1 MHCISKIEM
10 VCNIKLQ
17 LVSFLCT
24 AGGRANWNNSCG
36 KSLYKLN
43 TCLFHDW
50 ANPFQLEILYRSRH
64 VCKQMLTHP
73 CPRWQKNKD
82 KNKTQLE
89 TTLNAEQEK
98 TIESSVGFHT
108 PKFHVF
114 MKMNNAQLNMDALKT
129 TLSETHNPDKT
140 PHRIFYKAPK
150 TNKTNNTLFKDSTY
164 LDKLMWDLFWCK
176 TQGKVDAGGRR
187 KGLKNSFKDTLMFY
201 SLVAQQ

>member
-1 MHCISKIEM
+1 M
-10 VCNIKLQ
+10 
-17 LVSFLCT
+17 SFLCT

-114 MKMNNAQLNMDALKT
+114 MKMNNAQLYMDALKT

-140 PHRIFYKAPK
+140 PHRIFYRLLVCFTRPFPIFFLQPLTRLNYPLRCLAFETLTLPFTPQTRPLLLIPAPV
-150 TNKTNNTLFKDSTY
+150 
-164 LDKLMWDLFWCK
+164 CH
-176 TQGKVDAGGRR
+176 
-187 KGLKNSFKDTLMFY
+187 
-201 SLVAQQ
+201 

>member
-17 LVSFLCT
+17 SVSFLCT

-64 VCKQMLTHP
+64 VCKKMFTTSLSMLTKKQ
-73 CPRWQKNKD
+73 RQKQNITGNNPKS
-82 KNKTQLE
+82 
-89 TTLNAEQEK
+89 EQEK
-98 TIESSVGFHT
+98 TVDSSVGFHT

-114 MKMNNAQLNMDALKT
+114 MKMNSAQLYMDALK

-140 PHRIFYKAPK
+140 PHRVFYKAPK
-150 TNKTNNTLFKDSTY
+150 TNKTNNTLFGDSTY

-176 TQGKVDAGGRR
+176 TRESGCWGEGEGIK
-187 KGLKNSFKDTLMFY
+187 K
-201 SLVAQQ
+201 